1 MSGSVRL
8 LVADDSAAFLDAT
21 IDVIEAT
28 DGFELAGTATSGE
41 AAVALAASTMPDIV
55 LIDVRMPGLGGM
67 EAARRIRE
75 QQPATL
81 VVMVTA
87 DSGMALARSAAF
99 PVLDKRSLSP
109 ATLAE
114 VWEKREFRPHS

>member
-8 LVADDSAAFLDAT
+8 LVADDSSAFLDAT
-21 IDVIEAT
+21 IDVIEAI
-28 DGFELAGTATSGE
+28 DGFEVVGTATSGE
-41 AAVALAASTMPDIV
+41 AAVALAASTLPDLV
-55 LIDVRMPGLGGM
+55 LIDVRMPGLGGI
-67 EAARRIRE
+67 AAAQRIRE

-87 DSGMALARSAAF
+87 DSSTALARSAAF

-109 ATLAE
+109 STLAE
-114 VWEKREFRPHS
+114 VWENREFRPHS

>member
-8 LVADDSAAFLDAT
+8 LVADDSSAFLDAT
-21 IDVIEAT
+21 IDVVEAT
-28 DGFELAGTATSGE
+28 EGFELVGTATSGE
-41 AAVALAASTMPDIV
+41 AAVALAASTLPDLV
-55 LIDVRMPGLGGM
+55 LIDVRMPGLGGI
-67 EAARRIRE
+67 AAATRIRE

-87 DSGMALARSAAF
+87 DSGTALARSAAF

-109 ATLAE
+109 STLAE
-114 VWEKREFRPHS
+114 VWENREFRPHS